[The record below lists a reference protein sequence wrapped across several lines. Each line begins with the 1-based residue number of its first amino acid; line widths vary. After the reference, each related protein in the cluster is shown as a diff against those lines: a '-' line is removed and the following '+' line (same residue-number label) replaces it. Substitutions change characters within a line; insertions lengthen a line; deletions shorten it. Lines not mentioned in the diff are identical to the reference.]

1 MPTVRCRAFRRCYT
15 EGVIKQDLLKVLV
28 CPKCLQPLVY
38 RAESDTLKC
47 NQCRRVFPIR
57 DGIPVL
63 LVDQATIEP

>member
-1 MPTVRCRAFRRCYT
+1 MRRM
-15 EGVIKQDLLKVLV
+15 IQQRLLDMLV

-47 NQCRRVFPIR
+47 NQCRRAFPIR

-63 LVDQATIEP
+63 LVDQAIIEP